1 MAICPDCGEEKELKP
16 RAGICNQCYVRKAN
30 AKHRGKPYI
39 RLIDDNRPVRRRS
52 SNVDQVHNNESNDSG
67 EEELYSED
75 VINQVN
81 EDINY
86 NLKLENIDISSNMNF
101 ELAFNVLESAL
112 NCNDYISN
120 FFKATD
126 VFNRLESDY
135 RHGIENART
144 RSEKTHWQD
153 LYSYLLDERRKIKRV
168 VSEYESGGYIF
179 NKLRNNEEFM
189 KEFEEAKMHFE
200 GMHKMNTEGLYR
212 QISNS
217 KIVEKAGFCI
227 GKKSGTSKSGQ
238 FKYNVHVKPNNK
250 NIEPFSRVVWAYDEK
265 EAINNVL
272 SFMEK
277 VNWKFPFK
285 NPEGITVTKLTSDP
299 GEEFL

>member
-39 RLIDDNRPVRRRS
+39 KLIDDNRPVRRKRLDT
-52 SNVDQVHNNESNDSG
+52 NQVHNDSNNL
-67 EEELYSED
+67 EREELYSDE
-75 VINQVN
+75 IKNQVR
-81 EDINY
+81 EDIAY
-86 NLKLENIDISSNMNF
+86 NLKLDKVNIDSNMNF

-112 NCNDYISN
+112 NCNSYINN
-120 FFKATD
+120 FFKAGD
-126 VFNRLESDY
+126 IFNRLESDY
-135 RHGIENART
+135 KHGIESAKT
-144 RSEKTHWQD
+144 RSEKSYWQD

-168 VSEYESGGYIF
+168 ISEYESGGYIF
-179 NKLRNNEEFM
+179 NNLHNDEKFM
-189 KEFEEAKMHFE
+189 KEFEEAKTRFE
-200 GMHKMNTEGLYR
+200 KVHKMNDEGLYR

-227 GKKSGTSKSGQ
+227 GKKNDISRSGMSKW
-238 FKYNVHVKPNNK
+238 NVIVKSITPN
-250 NIEPFSRVVWAYDEK
+250 IDPFSRVVWAYDEK
-265 EAINNVL
+265 EAIDNVL
-272 SFMEK
+272 SFMKK

-285 NPEGITVTKLTSDP
+285 NPEGITVRKLTLDS